1 MPDKVRR
8 GTPSRSSW
16 RERAPAPAWPG
27 RWSSRSTWRV
37 RARTWHHSRPPV
49 QRGGIPQGALSRS
62 TWRVRAPAHP
72 RLTCGLGH
80 FVLLQRGQLQLR
92 HSCGPPVEL
101 APRRPPRWA
110 RAYQW
115 AGKGRASLQR
125 GRHLPRWTRSS
136 CLRTSRRGPPGA
148 EFPCHAGH
156 WTCSSSIRLPPQVWW
171 TTGPRA
177 SCRHTQTPCRQ
188 RLPQPRQRQRTVR
201 TTRACLRQV
210 GLPSSRRPNADVGGR
225 ALLSGCALS
234 IIPGHPWKTQCR
246 RRRCRGNQ
254 WRPVPRLALRGH
266 QPWEPPQMTEAMATS
281 RSRPH
286 RRPCLSMRVTGS
298 PAWRLPSLKP
308 LRPRRL
314 LACIGAPRLGH
325 SPAAEVRP
333 EEPPA
338 IWPPQERS
346 PFPGRSAS
354 PVPTMFTIGWE
365 QHREWQGSAL
375 YWVDIMSGAAQW
387 EQPRMVPAAI
397 LTPAWSQCR
406 RVGNPRTWYTQTRA
420 RLGRPALATWRRPAL
435 RPATPLREIAVRASQ
450 GSPSP
455 YPAHNCGHGGVGRR
469 CSPAYPG
476 SGAALPEVEH
486 PLALPDAPR
495 AEAAVAAGTR
505 THPAGAPPYR
515 SQAALARHPGGV
527 VPARASPPPG
537 LGGLPA
543 SQPHAGQQP
552 RAVG

>member
-1 MPDKVRR
+1 
-8 GTPSRSSW
+8 
-16 RERAPAPAWPG
+16 
-27 RWSSRSTWRV
+27 
-37 RARTWHHSRPPV
+37 
-49 QRGGIPQGALSRS
+49 
-62 TWRVRAPAHP
+62 
-72 RLTCGLGH
+72 
-80 FVLLQRGQLQLR
+80 
-92 HSCGPPVEL
+92 
-101 APRRPPRWA
+101 
-110 RAYQW
+110 
-115 AGKGRASLQR
+115 
-125 GRHLPRWTRSS
+125 
-136 CLRTSRRGPPGA
+136 
-148 EFPCHAGH
+148 
-156 WTCSSSIRLPPQVWW
+156 
-171 TTGPRA
+171 
-177 SCRHTQTPCRQ
+177 
-188 RLPQPRQRQRTVR
+188 
-201 TTRACLRQV
+201 
-210 GLPSSRRPNADVGGR
+210 
-225 ALLSGCALS
+225 
-234 IIPGHPWKTQCR
+234 
-246 RRRCRGNQ
+246 
-254 WRPVPRLALRGH
+254 
-266 QPWEPPQMTEAMATS
+266 MTEAMATS

-286 RRPCLSMRVTGS
+286 RRPCLSMRVAGS

-455 YPAHNCGHGGVGRR
+455 YPAHTTVVMVGL
-469 CSPAYPG
+469 AADAAQLIL
-476 SGAALPEVEH
+476 GAGQLSQRWSIRWLFPTLPERK
-486 PLALPDAPR
+486 LR
-495 AEAAVAAGTR
+495 W
-505 THPAGAPPYR
+505 
-515 SQAALARHPGGV
+515 
-527 VPARASPPPG
+527 
-537 LGGLPA
+537 LPA
-543 SQPHAGQQP
+543 PGRTQLVLLLTAA
-552 RAVG
+552 RRRWLDI